1 MPSIPHLFCSEKL
14 RFRDRR
20 KIKTKQN
27 KKKRKKVEEISLLI
41 LHCPTVLLISHRR
54 DRNMKSSLF
63 NFISPMT
70 TIRVHKSISLF
81 DQLCAIVCRRTIW
94 FLPLCVRYLL
104 PAHFLSAPSPISF
117 ERNMHISAIRQFP

>member
-70 TIRVHKSISLF
+70 TIRVHKSLSLF
-81 DQLCAIVCRRTIW
+81 DQLCAIVCGRTIW

-104 PAHFLSAPSPISF
+104 SAHFLSAPSVISF
-117 ERNMHISAIRQFP
+117 ERNMHISTIRQFP